1 MVASRK
7 CYMVIDYFNEN
18 LGYLYKICVSSKF
31 RIVHESTK
39 LERKIFKKLFDTIIH
54 FLLYYIIDNQH
65 PLLTSISVITALT
78 VPQKTR
84 STDVTARCTVW
95 EESPQID
102 RHIHL
107 LYHHS
112 RSCSKDNPISSNRYK
127 MRKMLH

>member
-1 MVASRK
+1 M
-7 CYMVIDYFNEN
+7 
-18 LGYLYKICVSSKF
+18 SSKF
-31 RIVHESTK
+31 KIVQESTK
-39 LERKIFKKLFDTIIH
+39 LERKIFKKLISTFAHAELFDTIIH

-84 STDVTARCTVW
+84 GTDVTVRCTVW